1 MIRRLLV
8 WGAAAWVARWALLF
22 VASALERRQRQ

>member
-1 MIRRLLV
+1 MRRLLV
-8 WGAAAWVARWALLF
+8 WGAAAWVVRWAVLF